1 VNAHVAKLHATG
13 RDCRANLL
21 AVAGEI
27 FAERGFEAATVKE
40 ITDRAGANVA
50 SVNYY
55 FGDKLSLYIEV
66 LRLSL
71 HNGRMALPPESE
83 GLSPEERLA
92 YYIDRFLKTLTGIGR
107 PSWASQLALRELTH
121 PSPALPQ
128 LVEDIFLPNFLL
140 MRRLIADVAAAPLEA
155 DTLDL
160 LTHSIT
166 AQCTHWKLAKG
177 VLTYL
182 RPEENLNEPRVTQIA
197 RQIADFSIAGIRA
210 AAAKWRNSQ

>member
-27 FAERGFEAATVKE
+27 FAEHGYEAATVKE

-66 LRLSL
+66 LRQSL
-71 HNGRMALPPESE
+71 HNGRMALPPEFE
-83 GLSPEERLA
+83 GFSPEKRLA
-92 YYIDRFLKTLTGIGR
+92 CYIESFVKTLTGIGR
-107 PSWASQLALRELTH
+107 PSWASQLALRELTQ
-121 PSPALPQ
+121 PTPALPH
-128 LVEDIFLPNFLL
+128 LIDEIIRPNFLL
-140 MRRLIADVAAAPLEA
+140 MRRLVEDVAAAPLDA

-160 LTHSIT
+160 LAHSVT
-166 AQCTHWKLAKG
+166 AQCTHWKISKG
-177 VLTYL
+177 VLPYL
-182 RPEENLNEPRVTQIA
+182 RPAGNLDEARVTVIA
-197 RQIADFSIAGIRA
+197 RQIAEFSIAGIRD
-210 AAAKWRNSQ
+210 AAAKWRARQ